1 VGPGP
6 SVGIG
11 RAPRSLGRLPTA
23 APGSR
28 RHPTTNRFLRP
39 RSRIESGGGARARG
53 PTATRRSRRALR
65 PVGVTGGDAP
75 SPPPAPLRA
84 TTPHTPGE
92 EDHWAFFLS
101 VPSRSTPST
110 TTTRPPGHGRRT
122 AHCPCPFVRWEA
134 VLVDLDTSGRP
145 ARVRVVG
152 EVCRSDGCSS
162 SPRHGSLSQLSVFI
176 NQSERK
182 LLGGGGGTGSQKR
195 LLFSW
200 GMLCSAREHRIKPR
214 RELYMSVLTMFPQ
227 KEINPGYTTEFICL
241 DFSTR
246 HTFKTD

>member
-1 VGPGP
+1 MGPGP

-101 VPSRSTPST
+101 FLF
-110 TTTRPPGHGRRT
+110 RPIHPDRRRVLLLPGHQGT
-122 AHCPCPFVRWEA
+122 GAAPHT
-134 VLVDLDTSGRP
+134 VLVHL
-145 ARVRVVG
+145 
-152 EVCRSDGCSS
+152 
-162 SPRHGSLSQLSVFI
+162 
-176 NQSERK
+176 
-182 LLGGGGGTGSQKR
+182 
-195 LLFSW
+195 
-200 GMLCSAREHRIKPR
+200 
-214 RELYMSVLTMFPQ
+214 
-227 KEINPGYTTEFICL
+227 
-241 DFSTR
+241 
-246 HTFKTD
+246 

>member
-1 VGPGP
+1 MSASAGL
-6 SVGIG
+6 
-11 RAPRSLGRLPTA
+11 RGRLA
-23 APGSR
+23 ACRLPR
-28 RHPTTNRFLRP
+28 LDRVATTNRFLRP

-65 PVGVTGGDAP
+65 PVGMTGGDAP
-75 SPPPAPLRA
+75 SPPPAPLRSA
-84 TTPHTPGE
+84 PPHHTRRARRTTGPFSFPFHP
-92 EDHWAFFLS
+92 DRRRVLLL
-101 VPSRSTPST
+101 
-110 TTTRPPGHGRRT
+110 PGHGRRT

-162 SPRHGSLSQLSVFI
+162 SPRHASLSQLSVFI

-182 LLGGGGGTGSQKR
+182 LLGGGGGTGSEKR